1 MSGPAYLYI
10 DTRTIKAPFGAISL
24 NEIKH
29 ASQNKLNGCEWA
41 VYLTIVCIVSGRP
54 WKDGARIGL
63 TQLINSTGFSKS
75 QIYKAIKKLNE
86 LKILETE
93 KHKYKLLSPKEN
105 EILDEAA
112 ATNSEILGPES
123 IIEKVKSLN
132 SACEQPVN
140 KSETSLEF
148 EKKEAKNESR
158 IRDHAISNYKKDS
171 NYFYKATK
179 ADDNSKFRILLKFL
193 DQHLISYEHS
203 ARVCLLDQFESNDI
217 TQTMIQNWILDFWRL
232 HPEEITDELTNKR
245 PPNQG
250 DKPKRC
256 LLVQWGWGY
265 STSPSTVRK
274 WLLRYIEYREIK

>member
-10 DTRTIKAPFGAISL
+10 DTRTIKPPYGVLSL

-29 ASQNKLNGCEWA
+29 ASHNKLNGCEWA

-63 TQLINSTGFSKS
+63 KQLMSSTGFSKS

-112 ATNSEILGPES
+112 VTNSEISGPES
-123 IIEKVKSLN
+123 IIEKVKNQN
-132 SACEQPVN
+132 SACEEPVN
-140 KSETSLEF
+140 NSDSSLEF

-158 IRDHAISNYKKDS
+158 IRDHAINSNYKDS
-171 NYFYKATK
+171 NYFYKAAK
-179 ADDNSKFRILLKFL
+179 VDDNSKFRILLKFL

-203 ARVCLLDQFESNDI
+203 ARVCLLDQFESSEI
-217 TQTMIQNWILDFWRL
+217 TQTMIQNWILDFWGT
-232 HPEEITDELTNKR
+232 HPEEIADELTNKR
-245 PPNQG
+245 PRNPG
-250 DKPKRC
+250 EKPKRC
-256 LLVQWGWGY
+256 LLSEWGWGY
-265 STSPSTVRK
+265 STAPSTVRK
-274 WLLRYIEYREIK
+274 WILRYIEYREIK